1 MGFLYICIY
10 FITCS
15 DTNYLHTQIK
25 KNSAKLIAI
34 MNSNVFIYGAL
45 KLLSRNHIKSS
56 EIMSRQTTVDSL
68 LLSVAAGQPSDSIAI
83 VCSNESTFLAK
94 STIAYC
100 MHNNIGFH
108 WQMSNVSPQTV
119 IAARTIF
126 IVTWLRFGRTLNMAC
141 TDDFT
146 TLPSVT

>member
-1 MGFLYICIY
+1 ML
-10 FITCS
+10 
-15 DTNYLHTQIK
+15 
-25 KNSAKLIAI
+25 SARQLDIAKPR
-34 MNSNVFIYGAL
+34 F
-45 KLLSRNHIKSS
+45 IKSS

-100 MHNNIGFH
+100 MHNNIIGFH

-119 IAARTIF
+119 F
-126 IVTWLRFGRTLNMAC
+126 IVT
-141 TDDFT
+141 
-146 TLPSVT
+146 